1 MTHSHSQILALPII
15 THNSEDELHGA
26 KQYYDT
32 NGEHCIFCDIVAH
45 ETVSK
50 IRIIDENEQFIT
62 LSPYAPRFP
71 YEVWLIP
78 KRHSS
83 NYESVDKDEVS
94 SKKIII
100 QTKSLLPPRFLW
112 FTWLISFISV
122 GYNGYSM

>member
-1 MTHSHSQILALPII
+1 VFKNRGDRAGASMTHSHSQILALPVI
-15 THNSEDELHGA
+15 THNTEDELRGA
-26 KQYYDT
+26 KEYYDT
-32 NGEHCIFCDIVAH
+32 HGEHCIFCDIVAH

-83 NYESVDKDEVS
+83 NYESVDEDEVS

-100 QTKSLLPPRFLW
+100 QTKSLLTPRFL
-112 FTWLISFISV
+112 
-122 GYNGYSM
+122 